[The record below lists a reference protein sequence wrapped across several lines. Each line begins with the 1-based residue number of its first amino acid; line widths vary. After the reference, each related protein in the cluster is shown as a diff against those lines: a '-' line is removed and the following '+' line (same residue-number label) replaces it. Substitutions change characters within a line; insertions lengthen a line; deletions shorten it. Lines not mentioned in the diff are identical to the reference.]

1 MSDVNDGNF
10 YLSRARCNRR
20 TVLLQPQSAIL
31 HVASIPN
38 INGKVSQV
46 VVDYADLL
54 PLQSGTGV
62 GSFQMFSDVTRGHSS
77 DLVPYHKPIFNIDL
91 SLSQNEALM
100 VLDVTPGSDN
110 DRAGNFPAFSNVYS
124 DGGYGV
130 IGQFE
135 GVGIGKTSWNGMVHG
150 NLILKFA
157 LTGSSPLP
165 AEGKG
170 IKVTIYL
177 E

>member
-10 YLSRARCNRR
+10 YLSRARCNRQ
-20 TVLLQPQSAIL
+20 TVILESTSATAFEGNVQL
-31 HVASIPN
+31 
-38 INGKVSQV
+38 NGKISQV
-46 VVDYADLL
+46 VVDYGSLL
-54 PLQSGTGV
+54 PLQSGSGTGV
-62 GSFQMFSDVTRGHSS
+62 FQISSDVTRSHSS
-77 DLVPYHKPIFNIDL
+77 SVVPYHKPIMGIDL

-124 DGGYGV
+124 DGSYGV

-135 GVGIGKTSWNGMVHG
+135 GVAIGKTSWNGMVHG
-150 NLILKFA
+150 NVHLMFG
-157 LTGSSPLP
+157 TMGSSPVT
-165 AEGKG
+165 AANGTV
-170 IKVTIYL
+170 KVTIYL

>member
-20 TVLLQPQSAIL
+20 TVLLQAQSATL
-31 HVASIPN
+31 HMAAIPD

-46 VVDYADLL
+46 VVDYADIL
-54 PLQSGTGV
+54 PLQSGSGT

-77 DLVPYHKPIFNIDL
+77 DLVPYHKPIVAIDL
-91 SLSQNEALM
+91 SLTQNEALM

-110 DRAGNFPAFSNVYS
+110 DRSGNFPAFSNVYS
-124 DGGYGV
+124 DGAYGV

-135 GVGIGKTSWNGMVHG
+135 GVGVGKTSWNGMVHG
-150 NLILKFA
+150 NLILKFI
-157 LTGSSPLP
+157 LTGSSPIP
-165 AEGKG
+165 AENRG